1 MAEEHIQA
9 QEEDFSSTI
18 EDNAAPLEDTIVA
31 LSETLNIHKRSNKTY
46 VGKIVAL
53 EKNYSKVNF
62 TTTNDMITDELGLVH
77 SGFIFSS
84 ADYAAS
90 VAINEENTVIIG
102 SKVSFLA
109 PAKNGDI
116 VEFEAR
122 VKFED
127 LRKREID
134 VMGKIND
141 IKVFQG
147 TFYAV
152 VLEKHIFKTKIKNVK
167 RDY

>member
-1 MAEEHIQA
+1 MAEENTQIN
-9 QEEDFSSTI
+9 EEDFSGTI
-18 EDNAAPLEDTIVA
+18 EENTAPQEDSIIS
-31 LSETLNIHKRSNKTY
+31 LSETLNIHKRSNKAY
-46 VGKIVAL
+46 VGKVVAL
-53 EKNYSKVNF
+53 EKNYSKVHLI
-62 TTTNDMITDELGLVH
+62 TTNDMITDELGLVH

-84 ADYAAS
+84 ADYTAAT
-90 VAINEENTVIIG
+90 AINEENTVIIG

-109 PAKNGDI
+109 PAKSGDM

-127 LRKREID
+127 LRKREIE
-134 VMGKIND
+134 VIGKIND

-167 RDY
+167 REY